1 MLFQDSALSKAHMDS
16 IILELY
22 ARTISTGCIT
32 PADWFLLTKAMFSD
46 NLTIEQGE
54 MIRRILYAM
63 RRQFIKR
70 VPLQTV
76 TNYRY
81 YVA

>member
-1 MLFQDSALSKAHMDS
+1 MSVQSPCIFDTHMDN

-32 PADWFLLTKAMFSD
+32 PADWFLLTKVMFSD
-46 NLTIEQGE
+46 SLSPEQGE
-54 MIRRILYAM
+54 MIRRILYAI

-70 VPLQTV
+70 VPPMT
-76 TNYRY
+76 TYHY
-81 YVA
+81 YAV